1 MKALL
6 IGCGEGGSRLTEA
19 IMKIQCA
26 TFGCDNEGKSLKK
39 QFDAILINTTNDDLE
54 DIDKPGIFIDGK
66 RKLLIG
72 TGYSETSGH
81 GSGGNPRLGTLAANH
96 DWGRIAAKIEEVL
109 SEINR
114 NPDMND
120 IDAFFVISALGGGS
134 GSGMGP
140 VIAKVLKD
148 HYFES
153 QYPVIGIVTLPP
165 KEEGQLNAYNGYIS
179 LQSWLKESNFDGI
192 ITISLGGKFRN
203 YRDESRKYYSKF
215 NKAVATSLYILFGG
229 EATGK
234 KSSNVDMNDLLS
246 TIREGGGLC
255 TIGHL
260 STKFITPIKEDI
272 KTPLLT
278 HEETESLPEGWETE
292 KLLKAVERVCN
303 SNNLFLPVD
312 FKTARTALL
321 VVKDSTTFKVTRGAV
336 QEAGNWLERNIQGH
350 VRTADINHEGFRLIT
365 DNSRG
370 NLFDELFEVSP
381 EDKELS
387 ANETVEIVLLLSGI
401 SNVHV
406 IQKMRE
412 TAEKVIRFTNPSRG
426 ERLLAETLGLS
437 IGEKIDRAMLLPCSN
452 ERDNEA
458 AQSQSRATTEA
469 LARFMEDFRKVDDTI
484 PEERLRKGVQVT
496 DIRNIPAVITCERPE
511 AARENA
517 RCYLVSLAFRNH
529 IDATQFKKD
538 YVLRVIEH
546 EKKSSDIG
554 TKITWENSEFI
565 QEKPGWS
572 PREQRVADEVRL
584 RAEAD
589 KTGNPRIAGIGPYPA
604 CSGIAKQLVHR
615 VRVRSDTGVSY
626 YYWIEAYPD
635 AVILSEKDEMEIIRN
650 APAQREIAYFFDLIY
665 EREEVVP
672 STEKIKGILQ
682 TLGVR
687 GG

>member
-26 TFGCDNEGKSLKK
+26 TFGCNSEGKSVKK
-39 QFDAILINTTNDDLE
+39 QFDAIVINTTNDDFE
-54 DIDKPGIFIDGK
+54 DIDKSGLFIDGK

-81 GSGGNPRLGTLAANH
+81 GSGGDPRIGTLAANH

-109 SEINR
+109 SDINR

-165 KEEGQLNAYNGYIS
+165 KEEGQLHAYNGYIS

-203 YRDESRKYYSKF
+203 YRDESLKYYSKF

-260 STKFITPIKEDI
+260 STKIT
-272 KTPLLT
+272 TPVREKVQTPVLT
-278 HEETESLPEGWETE
+278 HEEPDSLPEGWETD
-292 KLLKAVERVCN
+292 KLIKAVERVCN

-321 VVKDSTTFKVTRGAV
+321 VVKDSPTFKVTHGAV
-336 QEAGNWLERNIQGH
+336 QEAGNWLERNIKGH
-350 VRTADINHEGFRLIT
+350 VRTADINHLGFRLIT
-365 DNSRG
+365 DNSKEK
-370 NLFDELFEVSP
+370 LFHEEYEVSP
-381 EDKELS
+381 EDVELS
-387 ANETVEIVLLLSGI
+387 NNETVEIVLLLSGI
-401 SNVHV
+401 SNVQA

-412 TAEKVIRFTNPSRG
+412 SAEKVIRFTNPSRG

-437 IGEKIDRAMLLPCSN
+437 IGEKIDSTMLLPCSS

-469 LARFMEDFRKVDDTI
+469 LTRFMEDLRKVDDTI
-484 PEERLRKGVQVT
+484 PEERIRKGVQVI
-496 DIRNIPAVITCERPE
+496 DIQNIPDVITCERPE
-511 AARENA
+511 MIRDNA
-517 RCYLVSLAFRNH
+517 HCYRISLAFRNH
-529 IDATQFKKD
+529 IDATHFRRD

-546 EKKSSDIG
+546 EKTRTEVG
-554 TKITWENSEFI
+554 TRITWENSEFI
-565 QEKPGWS
+565 QEGPGWNA
-572 PREQRVADEVRL
+572 REQRVAVDVLGVVDRG
-584 RAEAD
+584 
-589 KTGNPRIAGIGPYPA
+589 GNPRIAGIGPYPA
-604 CSGIAKQLVHR
+604 CSGFAKKFVYR
-615 VRVRSDTGVSY
+615 VRVRSDTEVAY
-626 YYWIEAYPD
+626 YYWVDAYPE
-635 AVILSEKDEMEIIRN
+635 AVVLSEKEDMEAIRR
-650 APAQREIAYFFDLIY
+650 ASGSSDVAYFFDLLY
-665 EREEVVP
+665 ERENEVP
-672 STEKIKGILQ
+672 STEKIDQ
-682 TLGVR
+682 VR
-687 GG
+687 KNIGLREE